1 MNFKYSIGMR
11 TIKTAISV
19 FLCII
24 ITRLVKLDNAFYAAI
39 AAIIS
44 MESSITNSF
53 KVGKNRMMGTI
64 AGAAIGLVF
73 ALIQPGS
80 AILCFLGIIVLISV
94 CNMLNWNKAIP
105 IAGVVFM
112 AVMVNLNGK
121 NPFLYSTNRIIDT
134 FIGIAV
140 ALAVNYL
147 IFPHNH
153 ANNILKSI
161 EAISEKVSVIIKDM
175 VCLGVRTDLS
185 DLYRE
190 ISEATAQLDV
200 YVNEFRIRKNE
211 NERVEAIK
219 KQLELYRDI
228 YEHLKMAQGLVE
240 GSRLSLDNVEKL
252 KSLNYLNFKDREN
265 SRDDLS
271 IVFNYH
277 IDKVIDNLRILNQ
290 PGCQTA

>member
-64 AGAAIGLVF
+64 VGAVIGLVF

-121 NPFLYSTNRIIDT
+121 NPIFYSANRLIDT

-153 ANNILKSI
+153 AGNILKSI
-161 EAISEKVSVIIKDM
+161 EVLSEKISVVIKDM
-175 VCLGVRTDLS
+175 VCLGVKTDLS
-185 DLYRE
+185 ELHKE
-190 ISEATAQLDV
+190 IAEAAAQLDV

-211 NERVEAIK
+211 NDRIEAIK

-228 YEHLKMAQGLVE
+228 CEHLKMAQGLVGE
-240 GSRLSLDNVEKL
+240 SNLSNDNIEKL
-252 KSLNYLNFKDREN
+252 KSLNYNDFKDREH

-277 IDKVIDNLRILNQ
+277 IDKVIDNLHTLNRT
-290 PGCQTA
+290 GRQTA